1 MKTENEMNACI
12 SVRKLTRR
20 TKENLVKIAQWSNY
34 LGVADISLGVI
45 YGFSLLGAMANG
57 ATMNML
63 VAIIGMALNF
73 VFGYNL
79 MGSAK
84 NIKIAVE
91 SHNPENLEVG
101 LKKMDVFFKLTGA
114 MIIISFM
121 GFVIL
126 NLG

>member
-1 MKTENEMNACI
+1 MKTENEMNACV

-20 TKENLVKIAQWSNY
+20 TKENLVKIAQWSKF

-45 YGFSLLGAMANG
+45 YGFLFLWAMANG

-63 VAIIGMALNF
+63 VAIIGMVLNF

-91 SHNPENLEVG
+91 SHNPKNLEVG
-101 LKKMDVFFKLTGA
+101 LKKIVLNMKKYKTFLKQVFQLMK
-114 MIIISFM
+114 
-121 GFVIL
+121 
-126 NLG
+126 N